1 MTIDTRQ
8 LAPRARSFNAAM
20 IARPGDLDL
29 HVPSAQV
36 RGEVPRALRGGRMLS
51 NGPGWTLI
59 GDRLAHPFDGHGY
72 VRSFAFDADGSVQ
85 VRARFVRTR
94 VYEDEARAGRVVHR
108 GLATN
113 RDGRFWDNLRS
124 TVPRNVANTTI
135 GRWGDRL
142 LAGWEAGA
150 PYALDPVTLET
161 RGEDTFGGLVA
172 RQATLAHMH
181 RDERRGH
188 LILCNP
194 EMGRRTKLTFREVD
208 RDDRLVQTRVTE
220 LPGMAFIH
228 DFAFSERWYVLGG
241 NPLALKPLA
250 LASSLFGVG
259 TFLQAVRAR
268 TEAPGELLLVP
279 RGENGPARRVRLPRP
294 TFVVHFANAFER
306 GADLIVDACVFHDF
320 RFGEELGYAGPH
332 APLDPSLPDARGP
345 QTLYRI
351 TIREGSD
358 EATWAPLAPHGV
370 DFPRVHPRDE
380 GQDAAIVVGACRAD
394 TRYSDPFDSVIR
406 IDATDRRAPPAL
418 WTAPEHVFVGEPV
431 VVPGGPNDE
440 DHVVTLLSDGLAET
454 TTLAVLRADAIAEGP
469 VAEVPLPLMPI
480 AFHGDWDPLG
490 AR

>member
-1 MTIDTRQ
+1 MTLDTTR

-29 HVPSAQV
+29 HVPASGI
-36 RGEVPRALRGGRMLS
+36 RGEVPHALRGGRLLS

-72 VRSFAFDADGSVQ
+72 VRSYAFDADGSVRL
-85 VRARFVRTR
+85 RARFVRTA
-94 VYEDEARAGRVVHR
+94 VYEDEARAGRIMHR
-108 GLATN
+108 GLGTN
-113 RDGRFWDNLRS
+113 RSDRFWENLRTS
-124 TVPRNVANTTI
+124 VPRNVANTTI
-135 GRWGDRL
+135 FRWGDRL

-150 PYALDPVTLET
+150 PHALDPVTLAT

-181 RDERRGH
+181 RDERRGR

-194 EMGRRTKLTFREVD
+194 QMGRRTKLTFREID
-208 RDDRLVQTRVTE
+208 REDRLVQTRIAEVS
-220 LPGMAFIH
+220 GAAFIH

-241 NPLALKPLA
+241 NPLALEPLA
-250 LASSLFGVG
+250 LASSLFGAG
-259 TFLQAVRAR
+259 TLLQAIRAK

-279 RGENGPARRVRLPRP
+279 RSEQGPVRRVLLPRP

-306 GADLIVDACVFHDF
+306 GGDLVVDACVFHDF
-320 RFGEELGYAGPH
+320 PFCQELGYAGPR

-351 TIREGSD
+351 TIRDGSD
-358 EATWAPLAPHGV
+358 EASWAPLTPHGV
-370 DFPRVHPRDE
+370 DFPRVHPQDE
-380 GQDAAIVVGACRAD
+380 GQDTAMLVGACRAD

-406 IDATDRRAPPAL
+406 VDLADGRAPEL

-431 VVPGGPNDE
+431 VVPGGPSEE
-440 DHVVTLLSDGLAET
+440 DHVVVVLSDGLAER

-480 AFHGDWDPLG
+480 AFHGDWDPAG
-490 AR
+490 